1 MKKNI
6 TLSAEE
12 ELIKTARQKA
22 QREHSTLNH
31 EFRQWL
37 LQYVHS
43 NLKRNEYQS
52 LMQSLSYAKPGKK
65 FSRDEMNER

>member
-22 QREHSTLNH
+22 QRENTTLNH

-37 LQYVHS
+37 EQYVHS

-52 LMQSLSYAKPGKK
+52 LMQSLNYAKPGKK